1 MADEQVRYDVLVE
14 AKKAIKELREMS
26 EAAGSVHD
34 RVSQFS
40 RFLVES
46 SRTWNIPV
54 QKLLNTFKQLN
65 AEMAKQKTQTIFGN
79 TGGQNIFNLSE
90 QYLKSAQAAGRF
102 KVDND
107 GVVKS
112 IITAKGQMDVAE
124 KSVKKTGDAM
134 EGAGKKAQGF
144 RHGIDVVR
152 TALGTLLAVGIF
164 QFLAALQAV
173 FTEFIHNLRETELAI
188 YNLINAEKRLS
199 EGGIDVTPKGL
210 EETIKAVREL
220 VPILSQIQ
228 AEELVSRIATNVAPS
243 LKLTNEQIR
252 QMAEATA
259 LLYVRNKALGK
270 SFDEVESQL
279 TNAFLTGKVSV
290 GINNLGVKISDQIV
304 RDEALRLGLVKTE
317 KQFDS
322 LTGEMEAQIKAA
334 AMLSVVYKNATQD
347 VGSIGEYMETTDSQ
361 IERAKTAWDDLL
373 TTIGQFSGPG
383 LAKGIS
389 LIADALEG
397 WIGIFTFLKPL
408 IVDFIATVTAGFQ
421 MLGYL
426 IQNPLTNLTEFANK
440 FAEFKSAALE
450 EMMKG
455 LGDAIDTP
463 TAAVEDLG
471 EAIDAL
477 DVDGLKEKIED
488 IIEDTQN
495 AREDLAENLTRKLE
509 DLDEEYRRKAIDAE
523 QDYRRKVEDINR
535 DAERDIARIKE
546 EHREQDRRDEE
557 RYQLQLWELR
567 MRFLMDLEDAL
578 HARDARQVIRL
589 QKQYALDKEVLR
601 RKHELE
607 GREREDSQR
616 NELEDIERRRQERLA
631 DARLEYEQKLADQ
644 RVAKQR
650 ELEDL
655 AVWYA
660 REQADI
666 EEAQKR
672 KLETLLKG
680 WIDEQKITEA
690 NAAEVYK
697 ILSKYFGPGGLTDS
711 LYQYMM
717 DSLIAST
724 QNAVAAAIPALTSGL
739 NNITATAGTSGNSI
753 GTSSSI
759 SGLTGGSSSGG
770 ISGGRAEG
778 GTLIAT
784 RPTKVIFGEAGAEA
798 ATFTPL
804 TRIGRN
810 EGKVDVSGS
819 LDALGMDGRIAV
831 DLFLSPDLEARVVEN
846 SMNGV
851 AEAIVKINRTKV

>member
-1 MADEQVRYDVLVE
+1 VADEQVRYDILVE
-14 AKKAIKELREMS
+14 AKAAIKQLREMS
-26 EAAGSVHD
+26 EAADSVQD
-34 RVSQFS
+34 RVSKFTAFLAQKS
-40 RFLVES
+40 RA
-46 SRTWNIPV
+46 WNVPV
-54 QKLLNTFKQLN
+54 QQLLNTFKQLN

-79 TGGQNIFNLSE
+79 VGGKNIFNLSE

-112 IITAKGQMDVAE
+112 IQNVKGQMDVAE

-134 EGAGKKAQGF
+134 DGAGKKAQGF

-173 FTEFIHNLRETELAI
+173 FTEFTHNLRETELAI

-210 EETIKAVREL
+210 EETIEAVREL

-347 VGSIGEYMETTDSQ
+347 IGSIDEYMETTDAQ
-361 IERAKTAWDDLL
+361 IERVKTAWSDLL
-373 TTIGQFSGPG
+373 TLLGSVSGTG
-383 LAKGIS
+383 FAKFLGFVGDS
-389 LIADALEG
+389 LQG
-397 WIGIFTFLKPL
+397 WIMIITEAKPY
-408 IVDFIATVTAGFQ
+408 IAEFFALQIAGWQ
-421 MLGYL
+421 TLGYVMEH
-426 IQNPLTNLTEFANK
+426 PFTNLAEAIDK
-440 FAEFKSAALE
+440 FKEFKDANIA

-455 LGDAIDTP
+455 LGDAVDTP

-471 EAIDAL
+471 DAIDAL

-523 QDYRRKVEDINR
+523 EDYRRKVEDINR

-546 EHREQDRRDEE
+546 NHREQDQRDEE

-589 QKQYALDKEVLR
+589 QKQYALDKEALR

-655 AVWYA
+655 ATWYA

-672 KLETLLKG
+672 KMETLLKG

-690 NAAEVYK
+690 NASEVYK
-697 ILSKYFGPGGLTDS
+697 ILQKYFGPGGMTDA

-717 DSLIAST
+717 DSLVAST
-724 QNAVAAAIPALTSGL
+724 QNAVNAAMSSMPTLGIVGGGVGGGGHTVPLTSSPP
-739 NNITATAGTSGNSI
+739 TTS
-753 GTSSSI
+753 TR
-759 SGLTGGSSSGG
+759 
-770 ISGGRAEG
+770 GGRGKAEG

-784 RPTKVIFGEAGAEA
+784 RPTNVLFGEAGAEA

-819 LDALGMDGRIAV
+819 LDALGMDGKIAV
-831 DLFLSPDLEARVVEN
+831 DLYLSPDLEARVVEN